1 MSHRKSGVACVLTP
15 CFLALLLTYTPSASA
30 GGATQSLRGIQ
41 GVYISVDD
49 LDHEVEKDGLSSQ
62 QLRMETAEQVQKAGI
77 RVFSREEWFNTIG
90 APSLSINLHVLK
102 LEETKEYIYSIH
114 IGLKQDVYLVREPIP
129 ASGATTWSLGTVT
142 GITYDLEK
150 IRTSLRDR
158 IAHFITDF
166 FSVNKPTGS
175 TP

>member
-1 MSHRKSGVACVLTP
+1 
-15 CFLALLLTYTPSASA
+15 
-30 GGATQSLRGIQ
+30 
-41 GVYISVDD
+41 VDE

-77 RVFSREEWFNTIG
+77 RVLSREEWFNTPG
-90 APSLSINLHVLK
+90 APSLDINLHVLK
-102 LEETKEYIYSIH
+102 LEETKEYIYSID

-150 IRTSLRDR
+150 IRTSLRGR
-158 IAHFITDF
+158 IAQFITDF
-166 FSVNKPTGS
+166 FSVNKPTVS

>member
-1 MSHRKSGVACVLTP
+1 MSHCKPGVTCVMTL
-15 CFLALLLTYTPSASA
+15 CFLALLLTYAPFASASSQC
-30 GGATQSLRGIQ
+30 QSLRGIQ
-41 GVYISVDD
+41 GVYVSMDE
-49 LDHEVEKDGLSSQ
+49 LDPEVEKDGLSSQ
-62 QLRMETAEQVQKAGI
+62 QLRMETAEQVRKAGI
-77 RVFSREEWFNTIG
+77 RVFSREEWFHTSG
-90 APSLSINLHVLK
+90 APSLDINLHVLK

-158 IAHFITDF
+158 IAHFVTDY